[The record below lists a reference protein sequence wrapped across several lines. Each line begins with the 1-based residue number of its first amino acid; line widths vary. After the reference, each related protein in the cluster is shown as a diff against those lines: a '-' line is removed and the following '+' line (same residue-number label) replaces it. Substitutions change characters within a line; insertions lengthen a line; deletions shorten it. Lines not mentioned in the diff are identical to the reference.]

1 MMTRPAPNE
10 LASHAARVIEA
21 AQKAGV
27 TLAAAESCTAG
38 ALATLLANAPGAGE
52 VFHGSFVVY
61 TKENKVKA
69 LGVEAA
75 LISRHSAVSEEV
87 AKAMALGA
95 LERSPADVAV
105 AITGVAGPEPDE
117 DGNPVGLVHI
127 AAAQNNGAVLHEEH
141 RFGDLPRAE
150 ICAKASGR
158 ALAMLEALL
167 VQRDGR
173 DELTEFT
180 RLAFAQPAR
189 PLFHPHGDADR
200 PPASEAS

>member
-1 MMTRPAPNE
+1 MMTRSAPNE

-52 VFHGSFVVY
+52 IFHGSFVVY

-75 LISRHSAVSEEV
+75 LIARHSAVSEQV

-95 LERSPADVAV
+95 LERSPADVTV

-117 DGNPVGLVHI
+117 DGNPVGVVHI

-141 RFGDLPRAE
+141 RFGDLPHAE
-150 ICAKASGR
+150 ICARASRR
-158 ALAMLEALL
+158 ALALLEALL
-167 VQRDGR
+167 VQRD
-173 DELTEFT
+173 
-180 RLAFAQPAR
+180 
-189 PLFHPHGDADR
+189 
-200 PPASEAS
+200 